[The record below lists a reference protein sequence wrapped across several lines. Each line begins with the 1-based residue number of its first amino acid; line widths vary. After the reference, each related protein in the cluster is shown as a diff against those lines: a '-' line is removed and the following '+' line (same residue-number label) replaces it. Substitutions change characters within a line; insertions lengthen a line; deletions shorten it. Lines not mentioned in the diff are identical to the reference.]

1 LNLEKR
7 VPANLPPA
15 WNDEQLEADRL
26 HAKLLFREERMREPL
41 EEYLDQF
48 EDAQDAFEDLL
59 ATSVDLT
66 QLSEKA
72 LEIVSSKRLLTA
84 LRYLPGPP
92 ISADDLKVLAE
103 TSLAQ
108 KQLRTNPDL
117 ALRIVDTILIGLDR
131 RRFPWLSPG
140 QEREATGE
148 ERASAV
154 LASAALLATRR
165 VETIRRNLGK
175 QNQEQRVK
183 DVLRDAGFKEV
194 KTRKIEHLSKAPKPG
209 ELCGETQLGSRKA
222 DIVVGLWDLRT
233 MAIECKVSNSAV
245 NSIKRL
251 NNDAEAKAKSWRHD
265 FGQQVVPTAVLSGVY
280 DLINLRH
287 AQDAGLSL
295 YWAHDLD
302 KLIAWIETTRP

>member
-1 LNLEKR
+1 M
-7 VPANLPPA
+7 PANLPPV
-15 WNDEQLEADRL
+15 WNNEQLEADRL
-26 HAKLLFREERMREPL
+26 HGKRLFREERMREPL

-59 ATSVDLT
+59 ATTVDLT

-72 LEIVSSKRLLTA
+72 LEIVSNKRLLTA

-92 ISADDLKVLAE
+92 ISVDDLKVLAE

-108 KQLRTNPDL
+108 KRLRTNPDL
-117 ALRIVDTILIGLDR
+117 ALKIVDTIVIGLDR
-131 RRFPWLSPG
+131 RRFTWLSPG
-140 QEREATGE
+140 QEREATDE

-183 DVLRDAGFKEV
+183 DVLREGGFKEV
-194 KTRKIEHLSKAPKPG
+194 KIKKIEHLSKAPQPG
-209 ELCGETQLGSRKA
+209 EFCGETQLGSRKA

-280 DLINLRH
+280 DLINLQH
-287 AQDAGLSL
+287 AQDSGLSL
-295 YWAHDLD
+295 FWGHDLGE
-302 KLIAWIETTRP
+302 LVRWIETTRP

>member
-1 LNLEKR
+1 M
-7 VPANLPPA
+7 PANLPPV

-26 HAKLLFREERMREPL
+26 HAKQLFRAERMREPL

-48 EDAQDAFEDLL
+48 EKAQDVFDDLL
-59 ATSVDLT
+59 ATTVDLT
-66 QLSEKA
+66 QLSDNA

-108 KQLRTNPDL
+108 KNLRTNPAL
-117 ALRIVDTILIGLDR
+117 ALKIVDTILLGLDR
-131 RRFPWLSPG
+131 RRFSWLAPG
-140 QEREATGE
+140 QEREATDE

-175 QNQEQRVK
+175 HNQEERVK
-183 DVLRDAGFKEV
+183 QTLREAGFKEV
-194 KTRKIEHLSKAPKPG
+194 KRQKIDHLSKAPQPG
-209 ELCGETQLGSRKA
+209 EFCGESQLGSKKS
-222 DIVVGLWDLRT
+222 DIVVGLFDLRT

-251 NNDAEAKAKSWRHD
+251 NDTEAKTEHWRQR
-265 FGQQVVPTAVLSGVY
+265 FGMQVVPAAVLSGVY
-280 DLINLRH
+280 DLIRLQQ
-287 AQDAGLSL
+287 AQENKLFLFWG
-295 YWAHDLD
+295 HDLE
-302 KLIAWIETTRP
+302 KLVEWIETTRA